1 MKKLAEGS
9 LEKMQ
14 GRLDSSIPNN
24 PVQYALPVGNETIPL
39 NHLLGQKIQLRYL
52 GSIECIYCRRP
63 TKKSFNQGYCYPCFQ
78 KLARCDSCIV
88 SPEKCHFALGTCREP
103 DWAQDH
109 CLVDHV
115 VYLSNTSG
123 PKVGITRAT
132 QIPTRWI
139 DQGATQALP
148 LMRVKTRHQSGL
160 VEQLFKQHIADKT
173 SWQTMLKGGVMN
185 QDLPAL
191 RDRLQLLMKQEL
203 ALLQQSFAAET
214 FSWLDQSLAIAIHY
228 PVLVYP
234 DKIKSLDF
242 EKQSLVEGIL
252 QGIKGQYLLL
262 DSGVINIR
270 KFTAYQVRFS
280 VI

>member
-1 MKKLAEGS
+1 
-9 LEKMQ
+9 
-14 GRLDSSIPNN
+14 
-24 PVQYALPVGNETIPL
+24 
-39 NHLLGQKIQLRYL
+39 
-52 GSIECIYCRRP
+52 
-63 TKKSFNQGYCYPCFQ
+63 
-78 KLARCDSCIV
+78 
-88 SPEKCHFALGTCREP
+88 
-103 DWAQDH
+103 
-109 CLVDHV
+109 
-115 VYLSNTSG
+115 
-123 PKVGITRAT
+123 
-132 QIPTRWI
+132 
-139 DQGATQALP
+139 
-148 LMRVKTRHQSGL
+148 
-160 VEQLFKQHIADKT
+160 
-173 SWQTMLKGGVMN
+173 MLKGGVMN